1 MGNTDQLNVT
11 DDKWEVRAY
20 ERTVPADMTVT
31 FQEGMVYV
39 QCDELR
45 GGMSSLSPHE
55 AVSLALWLIRHT

>member
-11 DDKWEVRAY
+11 DDKWEVKAY
-20 ERTVPADMTVT
+20 ERRVSANMTVT
-31 FQEGMVYV
+31 IEGGMFYV

-45 GGMSSLSPHE
+45 GDMSSLSPHE

>member
-1 MGNTDQLNVT
+1 MGNSDKLNVT
-11 DDKWEVRAY
+11 DDKWEVSAY

-31 FQEGMVYV
+31 IEGGMFFI